1 MSAADLR
8 ESWRFAVGTL
18 TALPVRSPRSPD
30 AGITGPAMVMA
41 PYAVVPLGVLVA
53 LVCWAGRELG
63 LAPIGVAAAAVAAL
77 ALGSRAFH
85 LDGLADT
92 ADGLTASYD
101 RARSLA
107 IMRTGD
113 TGPAGAAAIV
123 LTLGVQIG
131 SLTALLG
138 MRWGPLLAG
147 VLVCVSRGAVLLT
160 CQRAVPGA
168 RPDGLGATYV
178 GVVTPVV
185 GVVGWLVLTVAA
197 SLAYQITGE
206 PWWRGPLSTVLAA
219 GAVAWLVRR
228 AVTRLGGVTGDV
240 YGASIEVALAVLLL
254 SAT

>member
-1 MSAADLR
+1 MDLR

-18 TALPVRSPRSPD
+18 TAVPVRSPRSADPE
-30 AGITGPAMVMA
+30 ITGPAMVLA
-41 PYAVVPLGVLVA
+41 PYAVIPLGALLGLVA
-53 LVCWAGRELG
+53 WLGRQLG

-101 RARSLA
+101 RERSLA
-107 IMRTGD
+107 VMRTGD
-113 TGPAGAAAIV
+113 TGPAGAAALV

-138 MRWGPLLAG
+138 LRWGPVLAG

-168 RPDGLGATYV
+168 RSEGLGATYV
-178 GVVTPVV
+178 GAVTPLV
-185 GVVGWLVLTVAA
+185 GVCGWLVLTGATSAA
-197 SLAYQITGE
+197 YLLAGL
-206 PWWRGPLSTVLAA
+206 PWWRGPLSTLLAA
-219 GAVAWLVRR
+219 AAVAWLVRR
-228 AVTRLGGVTGDV
+228 AVRRLGGVTGDV